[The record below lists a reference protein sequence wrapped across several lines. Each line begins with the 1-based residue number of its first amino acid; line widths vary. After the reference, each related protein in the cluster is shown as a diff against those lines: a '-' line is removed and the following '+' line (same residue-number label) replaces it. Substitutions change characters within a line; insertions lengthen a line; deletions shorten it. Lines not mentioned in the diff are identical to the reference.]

1 MIKLSRL
8 SGTELLINED
18 FIETVEQTPDT
29 VLTMQNGHRYF
40 IKETIDQ
47 IITLTEEY
55 KRRIHTNIENNQQ

>member
-40 IKETIDQ
+40 IKETVDQ
-47 IITLTEEY
+47 IISLSEEY
-55 KRRIHTNIENNQQ
+55 QRRIRFNIENNQQ

>member
-55 KRRIHTNIENNQQ
+55 KRRIHSNIENNQQ